1 MRPRERTGHP
11 MQRSDVVL
19 AAMATCRRGT
29 LFEPVRIQKLLFL
42 IDREIPD
49 AVDGPHFRF
58 RPYHYGPF
66 DRMVFVTLEELGAA
80 GQVAI
85 DAAGAL
91 RTYSLTTDGLARGSE
106 LLLRLPADVREY
118 LTKLARW
125 VLSLRF
131 ARLLAAIYHEYPDMA
146 TESVALD
153 TTRRCPRQPLE
164 IPRNPFLAGAASV
177 FDLSSIFDTPRPLT
191 AREPHIMSDADA
203 MRDTWEAVGDD
214 MYAALADFATEQ
226 PMSDP
231 DL

>member
-66 DRMVFVTLEELGAA
+66 DRMVFVTLEELSAA

-106 LLLRLPADVREY
+106 LLQRLPADVREY

-153 TTRRCPRQPLE
+153 TKRRHPKPSLE

-177 FDLSSIFDTPRPLT
+177 FDLSGVLGGRPT
-191 AREPHIMSDADA
+191 SRDPEPPVMSDADA
-203 MRDTWEAVGDD
+203 MRDAWEAVGDD
-214 MYAALADFATEQ
+214 LYAALADYATD
-226 PMSDP
+226 SSR
-231 DL
+231 